1 MEHLDF
7 KLFANP
13 VEKQFDKLANSSE
26 YLLLQVNVD
35 RDQLWQIY
43 LNAYP
48 SDLNTIF
55 RERQH
60 YDGNY
65 DRYFIKRLGSVV
77 AYNTKTKKIE
87 TIWNV
92 SVPSYFQNVANT
104 MNQYILDNLDKTD
117 SYFLTSESVA
127 GHLSNPDNYDP
138 NIIWDHFYAKIPSKY
153 LRSKYEI
160 NSVIGNLNTR
170 AKLLKDSIDLISI
183 DSLEMILELTDQNSL
198 YRGQEFKPLVKGY
211 LDFRNSL
218 KGLSKIETQMITMHQ
233 AKLYE
238 PIARFKNSV
247 IGTLALDLSEGVD
260 LDKAVSSF
268 ESKVAPTNYKRTTAL
283 ITPKMIEQAQKKLE
297 ELGYSESIYRR
308 FATDSDIPLS
318 EVLFTGEV
326 KVATNVFEEMAS
338 ETKVNPKNLSKIEE
352 ISYSDFVEK
361 VLPKAKHVSVLF
373 TGKHKANL
381 VSMIAPEYPSSNNM
395 FKWDNKISWSYNGDV
410 TDSIA
415 ERVKHFGG
423 SLEGDLRVSLSWH
436 CADDLDLHLI
446 EPDKHE
452 IWYSNRGKVS
462 RLGGMLDLDM
472 NGLDK
477 NDSENPVENIIYR
490 KMPKDGVYKVFV
502 HNYSK
507 KGSKSNNFTIQV
519 KALDNVVNFDYP
531 LDLASGAKVNVVNIH
546 IENGEVIKLEKL
558 DSKITEVGG
567 ISGEEVW
574 GITTGSFIPVTKVF
588 FSPNYWGENKVGNKH
603 LIFALKGCNSNEPQR
618 GFFNEYLSSELAEHR
633 KVFEVLG
640 SKTKAQ
646 PTNNQVSGLGFSD
659 TKRDEL
665 IVKVQGA
672 MNRTLKIKF

>member
-1 MEHLDF
+1 
-7 KLFANP
+7 
-13 VEKQFDKLANSSE
+13 
-26 YLLLQVNVD
+26 
-35 RDQLWQIY
+35 
-43 LNAYP
+43 
-48 SDLNTIF
+48 
-55 RERQH
+55 
-60 YDGNY
+60 
-65 DRYFIKRLGSVV
+65 
-77 AYNTKTKKIE
+77 
-87 TIWNV
+87 
-92 SVPSYFQNVANT
+92 
-104 MNQYILDNLDKTD
+104 MNQYILDNVKKGKVD
-117 SYFLTSESVA
+117 SYFLTSEKVA
-127 GHLSNPDNYDP
+127 GHLSNQDNYDP
-138 NIIWDHFYAKIPSKY
+138 NIIWDHFYAKIPSRY
-153 LRSKYEI
+153 LKDKSEVSSI
-160 NSVIGNLNTR
+160 IGDLNTR
-170 AKLLKDSIDLISI
+170 AKMLKDSIELISM
-183 DSLEMILELTDQNSL
+183 DSLETILELIDQNSL
-198 YRGQEFKPLVKGY
+198 YRGSEFKSLVESY
-211 LDFRNSL
+211 LDFRKSL
-218 KGLSKIETQMITMHQ
+218 KGLNELEAQMVTMHQ

-238 PIARFKNSV
+238 PVARFKNSV

-326 KVATNVFEEMAS
+326 KVATNVFEEMSS

-477 NDSENPVENIIYR
+477 KDSENPVENIIYR

-507 KGSKSNNFTIQV
+507 K
-519 KALDNVVNFDYP
+519 
-531 LDLASGAKVNVVNIH
+531 
-546 IENGEVIKLEKL
+546 
-558 DSKITEVGG
+558 
-567 ISGEEVW
+567 
-574 GITTGSFIPVTKVF
+574 
-588 FSPNYWGENKVGNKH
+588 
-603 LIFALKGCNSNEPQR
+603 R
-618 GFFNEYLSSELAEHR
+618 
-633 KVFEVLG
+633 
-640 SKTKAQ
+640 
-646 PTNNQVSGLGFSD
+646 
-659 TKRDEL
+659 
-665 IVKVQGA
+665 
-672 MNRTLKIKF
+672 